1 MKLLKTD
8 ARVAET
14 LAAICHHL
22 DRERAAPSH
31 WAGEL
36 SSSALSTAT
45 AVFALKLCERHP
57 ELQSAGLDWLA
68 ANQNSDGGWGDT
80 VKSISNISTTAL
92 CWAAIAGANTT
103 AEVKA
108 AEWLRQSTGSL
119 DPAIL
124 AKAIADRYGRDRTFS
139 VPILTMLA
147 LAGRLGPDPWQFVPQ
162 LPFELAALPFAW
174 FRTIR
179 LPVVSYALPA
189 LIAIGTVRHR
199 LRPTWNPAARALRVA
214 ASGRAMR
221 TLKAIQPT
229 TGGYLEA
236 TPLTSFVVMSLAGA
250 GLADSPVVRDA
261 IPFLVRSMRPD
272 GSWPIDTNL
281 ATWATTLTVN
291 ALGGELPDGGAV
303 RRWLLDQ
310 QYRNTHVYTQS
321 PPGGWAWTNLSG
333 GVPDGDDTPGSLL
346 ALRQLGEAD
355 AESRA
360 AAELGC
366 RWLFGLQNRDGGIPT
381 FCRGWGALPFDRSST
396 DLTAHALLAW
406 HAWREELPQMMA
418 EIDARTSR
426 ALGYLAKVQRP
437 DGAWEPLW
445 FGNQHAAE
453 VANLTYGTGRVLRLA
468 VLDLPEA
475 FRDRLRRGADYLL
488 STQLPNGGWGGRAGT
503 LASVEETGVALE
515 GLCAL
520 PGMPREALERAAQFL
535 ADATRGGTEFDPE
548 PIGFYFANLWY
559 FEKLYPPIFAAAGLR
574 AYLSCHS

>member
-1 MKLLKTD
+1 MSLD
-8 ARVAET
+8 AAET
-14 LAAICHHL
+14 LSNIRHYL
-22 DRERAAPSH
+22 EKDRAAPSH

-45 AVFALKLCERHP
+45 AAFALKLCGAHP
-57 ELQSAGLDWLA
+57 ELQVGGLGWLA
-68 ANQNSDGGWGDT
+68 ANQNPDGGWGDT
-80 VKSISNISTTAL
+80 TKSISNISTTAL
-92 CWAAIAGANTT
+92 CWAALSGSDTT

-108 AEWLRQSTGSL
+108 GEWLRQSAGSL
-119 DPAIL
+119 DPTTL
-124 AKAIADRYGRDRTFS
+124 ARAIADRYGRDRTFS

-147 LAGRLGPDPWQFVPQ
+147 LAGRLGPDPWRFVPQ

-189 LIAIGTVRHR
+189 LIAIGVVRHT
-199 LRPTWNPAARALRVA
+199 LRPTLNPLGRAARAA
-214 ASGRAMR
+214 AFGRAMR
-221 TLKAIQPT
+221 TLQAIQPT

-236 TPLTSFVVMSLAGA
+236 TPLTSFVAMSLAGA
-250 GLADSPVVRDA
+250 GLAESPVARDA
-261 IPFLVRSMRPD
+261 LPFLARSARPD

-281 ATWATTLTVN
+281 ATWVTTLAVT
-291 ALGGELPDGGAV
+291 ALGGDVPDPSAV

-310 QYRNTHVYTQS
+310 QNRVTHPYTQS
-321 PPGGWAWTNLSG
+321 PPGGWAWTDLSG
-333 GVPDGDDTPGSLL
+333 GVPDGDDTPGALL
-346 ALRQLGEAD
+346 ALRLLGEPD
-355 AESRA
+355 AEARA

-366 RWLFGLQNRDGGIPT
+366 RWLFGLQNTNGGVPT

-406 HAWREELPQMMA
+406 HAWRGELPQIA
-418 EIDARTSR
+418 GEIAARTTR
-426 ALGYLAKVQRP
+426 ALRYLAKAQRP

-453 VANLTYGTGRVLRLA
+453 VANLTYGTGRVVRLA
-468 VLDLPEA
+468 SLDLPA
-475 FRDRLRRGADYLL
+475 DFRERLRRGADYLL
-488 STQLPNGGWGGRAGT
+488 ATQSPAGGWGGRAGT
-503 LASVEETGVALE
+503 PASVEETGVALE

-520 PGMPREALERAAQFL
+520 PDMPREPLERAARFL
-535 ADATRGGTEFDPE
+535 CEATAGGTRFDPE

-574 AYLSCHS
+574 AYLARHS